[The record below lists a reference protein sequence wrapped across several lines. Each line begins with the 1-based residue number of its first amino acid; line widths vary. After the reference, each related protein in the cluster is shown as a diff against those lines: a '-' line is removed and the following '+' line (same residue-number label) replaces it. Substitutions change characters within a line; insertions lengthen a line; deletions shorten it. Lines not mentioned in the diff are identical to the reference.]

1 MGNVSGNTQSRALT
15 TGDSAT
21 IGGNALTSGA
31 STLGSNSVL
40 SGNLY
45 SASAITFGAGA
56 TVADTVQYG
65 AVITNGDGATSGT
78 QTQTTTAP
86 VMADEHLVVTAAQ
99 NALDAMAGGTVL
111 ATGNIATS
119 TAFTAGV
126 YDVLT
131 ITDTT

>member
-15 TGDSAT
+15 TGDSAM

-31 STLGSNSVL
+31 STLGSNTVL

-45 SASAITFGAGA
+45 SASAITLGA
-56 TVADTVQYG
+56 
-65 AVITNGDGATSGT
+65 GATSGT

-119 TAFTAGV
+119 TTFTAGV